1 MGNRRVHPTASESY
15 AAEATIAAN
24 RFVVHGSAADGCTN
38 PAGANAIPVIGV
50 ARFGGT
56 SGQQVVIDLAGCV
69 DLTVN
74 GASVN
79 IAAGD
84 PIKVGTTTGIGVKAA
99 TDKDHAH
106 AVANEAATADG
117 VLISVRLCRYDIGV

>member
-1 MGNRRVHPTASESY
+1 MGNRRVHPTDPQSY
-15 AAEATIAAN
+15 AAEATIAAA
-24 RFVVHGSAADGCTN
+24 RFVVHGSAADGCTT
-38 PAGANAIPVIGV
+38 PAGANAIPVIGISRDS
-50 ARFGGT
+50 AT
-56 SGQQVVIDLAGCV
+56 SGQQVIVDRGGNV

-117 VLISVRLCRYDIGV
+117 VLISVRLVRYDIGV